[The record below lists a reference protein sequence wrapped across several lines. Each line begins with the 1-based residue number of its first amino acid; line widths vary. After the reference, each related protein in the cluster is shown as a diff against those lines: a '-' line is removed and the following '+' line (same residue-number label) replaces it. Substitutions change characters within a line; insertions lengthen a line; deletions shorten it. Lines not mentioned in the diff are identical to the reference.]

1 MWLFCGRGAVAEE
14 VRSKSCLMA
23 GAAYWMFQD
32 RQKRAKPFVL
42 ISKMSW
48 PKFKIGYKLSFNTGQ
63 QCHQDHTKG
72 SFHERM
78 PFYITYMFLP
88 AQCDM
93 KHLRLNTIYL
103 KMLWRIILFPRGS
116 QSVSLIYSS
125 REEVETEY
133 IGRDQMCFR
142 LCSGNSAR
150 AYLKCQITCEWL
162 GTRIHWAMPKIEI
175 YT

>member
-1 MWLFCGRGAVAEE
+1 MWLFCGRGAVAKE

-48 PKFKIGYKLSFNTGQ
+48 PKCKIGYTNLSFNLGNKA
-63 QCHQDHTKG
+63 TKIIPNG
-72 SFHERM
+72 LFM
-78 PFYITYMFLP
+78 KGCPFITSMFWP

-103 KMLWRIILFPRGS
+103 KMLWRIILFPRGP

-150 AYLKCQITCEWL
+150 AHLKCQITCEWL
-162 GTRIHWAMPKIEI
+162 GTRIDWCRK
-175 YT
+175 